1 MKSLRI
7 LAAFFALLFLIVTNI
22 TAQKQGFGLRDID
35 GNVYSTVIIGN
46 QEWMAENLKVRRFRN
61 GVSVPFISSSSTW
74 ASGVVGYSI
83 YPPDLID
90 GLSTFDEVFNAY
102 GLLYNGAAFGD
113 SRNLCPAG
121 WFAPSSNDW
130 TLLVNALPS
139 VNPGNHLKS
148 RRQVDSPLGAPWATT
163 QHPRWASNTT
173 HHGADSFGF
182 NALPAGLRNSD
193 GSFASLGGSAFWW
206 NTATSISS
214 GISYRAFRSLSWSSG
229 NFTHSIVVNSTGHS
243 VRCFR
248 PHITADPF
256 FDSSDGLR
264 VNYPFNGDGLDDS
277 ANQHNASTTNIQ
289 FTQDRFG
296 RTNRAAYF
304 GGQAQQIIETP
315 FPGITG
321 NAARSISFWMKPDA
335 LTEQMRYVM
344 SWGNINTATNAFA
357 IFLGRPASATGTNIA
372 YLGID
377 TGGSFVG
384 IPIPGVVMPSTWHH
398 VVITFTPGTTSTMTN
413 ARIYIDGHVMPK
425 DFAFNTSTVNT
436 TGGTPLVIGGVL
448 PASAQRANFAG
459 NLDDLRIY
467 NRQLSPEEVKAL
479 YEADSEKPVL
489 YALDFEFSMQVSDVG
504 GNQQTLTFGTSDA
517 ATTGYD
523 ENMDVFAPPS
533 PPAVAFDAR
542 ILAAGEGFFR
552 FIQPV
557 TTDERHWVIRVSPQ
571 TGFNPITISWDRNQ
585 LNAVGTFY
593 LTDTTDGTD
602 INVNM
607 RNQSSLELDV
617 TDFTE
622 LRFIHTLNE
631 EIGRSYRADWN
642 IVGMPVRQIHDV
654 YRDVFKGS
662 VVNTLFSFDGKYEQV
677 DSLQPGR
684 GYWLR
689 YPVVD
694 AEAPSETF
702 WGYGVYDLSL
712 QLSQGW
718 NLISG
723 PTVPAVISDPNGI
736 TIAGTLYKFDGAYQ
750 PTDRLEPG
758 LGYWIR
764 ARQAGD
770 ITLAWAFSK
779 GDISTPRPDLNGF
792 DELRFISGEVTRS
805 LYFGANQ
812 LFALPDDDLSF
823 SLPPLPPTGVFDV
836 RLDGDLWLSDTD
848 EVVVDIHPG
857 LHQTYLLIEGARE
870 YNLTAYGE
878 QGVLLRAGLSGGEK
892 LIIPDDARML
902 RVLRFVE
909 EGVNIDVPGEF
920 ALEQNFP
927 NPFNPTTAIRYA
939 LPEAAQ
945 VRLEV
950 YTMAGQRVAVLASGE
965 QRAGWHT
972 AMFDGSNLASGV
984 YIYRLQAGGFVQTRK
999 LILIK

>member
-7 LAAFFALLFLIVTNI
+7 LAAIFALLFLIVTNI

-61 GVSVPFISSSSTW
+61 GVAIPTNLSNSTW
-74 ASGVVGYSI
+74 SNTNSSAYAV
-83 YPPDLID
+83 YPHGLID
-90 GLSTFDEVFNAY
+90 GLESIDEVVEAY
-102 GLLYNGAAFGD
+102 GILYNWSASED
-113 SRNLCPAG
+113 SRGLCPAG
-121 WFAPSSNDW
+121 WFKPSDDDW
-130 TLLVNALPS
+130 TVLTDFIGGTNSPV
-139 VNPGNHLKS
+139 GNRLKS
-148 RRQVDSPLGAPWATT
+148 RRQVNSPLGAPWAVSE
-163 QHPRWASNTT
+163 HPRWNSNSN
-173 HHGADSFGF
+173 HSGSDMFGF
-182 NALPAGLRNSD
+182 NALPAGFRDSNGNYSSLGTSTRWWTSTSGRRLVGLSVSD
-193 GSFASLGGSAFWW
+193 GAISFGSE
-206 NTATSISS
+206 SS
-214 GISYRAFRSLSWSSG
+214 TRI
-229 NFTHSIVVNSTGHS
+229 GHS

-779 GDISTPRPDLNGF
+779 GDISTPRPDLNGLMNF
-792 DELRFISGEVTRS
+792 
-805 LYFGANQ
+805 
-812 LFALPDDDLSF
+812 
-823 SLPPLPPTGVFDV
+823 
-836 RLDGDLWLSDTD
+836 
-848 EVVVDIHPG
+848 
-857 LHQTYLLIEGARE
+857 
-870 YNLTAYGE
+870 
-878 QGVLLRAGLSGGEK
+878 GLS
-892 LIIPDDARML
+892 
-902 RVLRFVE
+902 
-909 EGVNIDVPGEF
+909 
-920 ALEQNFP
+920 
-927 NPFNPTTAIRYA
+927 
-939 LPEAAQ
+939 
-945 VRLEV
+945 
-950 YTMAGQRVAVLASGE
+950 AGR
-965 QRAGWHT
+965 
-972 AMFDGSNLASGV
+972 
-984 YIYRLQAGGFVQTRK
+984 
-999 LILIK
+999 